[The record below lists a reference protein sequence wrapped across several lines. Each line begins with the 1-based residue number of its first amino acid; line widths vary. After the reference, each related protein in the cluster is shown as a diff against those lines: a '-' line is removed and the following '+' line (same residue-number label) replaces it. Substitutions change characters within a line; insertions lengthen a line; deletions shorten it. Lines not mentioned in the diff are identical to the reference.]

1 MSFYGLEIAKSAL
14 SLAQK
19 GMNLSGQ
26 NIANAATD
34 GYTRQRLNIVSIDAA
49 TLSGRYMAVQK
60 GGVGA
65 GATVTAVNQLRSA
78 YIDRSLRSEYSS
90 QGQWDTRTT
99 QMQYVEDLFN
109 ETATSSLSGSLSD
122 FFDSMQEFSEDTVS
136 KEVRTNVQQ
145 NALTM
150 TQTLNSYYK
159 QLSDLQGQMN
169 DSIKTTVDRIN
180 EITKSIA
187 DYNKNI
193 YSYEISGENAND
205 LKDKRNLLLDELSKL
220 VDMQYSEDS
229 DGKLT
234 VSVAGNT
241 VVNHTSATALT
252 CVADQKGVV
261 SGTPGFYR
269 VCVDDGSGNLKDVN
283 YADGELYAYKQ
294 LRDGNTSDN
303 MGIPYMMQKLN
314 NLAQNLAKQLNDVN
328 KAGYTMATST
338 EASVTGVNFFKVPI
352 GDAGSEDYSLITAG
366 NLCLSDEIKNNP
378 YKIAGSDTKIDLTA
392 SNTQAGNNV
401 NALKLAALGTNSSIL
416 EGTSFEGYLKSA
428 VVELGTNSAHCSNM
442 LTGQKSLVT
451 NLENRRSSISGVS
464 TDEEMVDL
472 LKYQHMYNAAS
483 RVITT
488 IDEALDKLIN
498 STGTVG
504 R

>member
-49 TLSGRYMAVQK
+49 SLSGRYMAVEK
-60 GGVGA
+60 GGVGS

-99 QMQYVEDLFN
+99 QMQYVEEMFD
-109 ETATSSLSGSLSD
+109 ETDSSSLSSSLSN
-122 FFDSMQEFSEDTVS
+122 FFDSLQELTKDTVS
-136 KEVRTNVQQ
+136 KEIRTNVQQ

-150 TQTLNSYYK
+150 TQTLNSYYS
-159 QLSDLQGQMN
+159 QLSDLQSQMN

-193 YSYEISGENAND
+193 YSYETSGENAND
-205 LKDKRNLLLDELSKL
+205 LKDKRNNLLDELSKL
-220 VDMQYSEDS
+220 ADMQYSEDS

-234 VSVAGNT
+234 VKIAGNT
-241 VVNHTSATALT
+241 VVDHTNYTPLTA
-252 CVADQKGVV
+252 VADQTGVV
-261 SGTPGFYR
+261 SGTSGFYR
-269 VCVDDGSGNLKDVN
+269 VCVDDGSGNLTDVN
-283 YADGELYAYKQ
+283 YTDGELYAYKQ
-294 LRDGNTSDN
+294 LRDGNTADD

-314 NLAQNLAKQLNDVN
+314 TLAQNLAKQFNDVN

-338 EASVTGVNFFKVPI
+338 TDSVTGVNFFKVPTN
-352 GDAGSEDYSLITAG
+352 GSAPRI
-366 NLCLSDEIKNNP
+366 I
-378 YKIAGSDTKIDLTA
+378 
-392 SNTQAGNNV
+392 
-401 NALKLAALGTNSSIL
+401 
-416 EGTSFEGYLKSA
+416 
-428 VVELGTNSAHCSNM
+428 
-442 LTGQKSLVT
+442 
-451 NLENRRSSISGVS
+451 R
-464 TDEEMVDL
+464 L
-472 LKYQHMYNAAS
+472 LRPA
-483 RVITT
+483 T
-488 IDEALDKLIN
+488 
-498 STGTVG
+498 
-504 R
+504 